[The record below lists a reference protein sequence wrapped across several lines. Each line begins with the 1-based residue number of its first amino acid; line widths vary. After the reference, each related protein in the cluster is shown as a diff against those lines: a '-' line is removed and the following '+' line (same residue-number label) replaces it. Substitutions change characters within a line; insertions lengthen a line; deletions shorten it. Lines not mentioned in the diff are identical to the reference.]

1 MDNIKKYIAEFLGTA
16 MLVVFGCGSACTNG
30 FGIGYVGI
38 ALAFGLIIVAMAY
51 SFGNI
56 SGCHVNP
63 AVSIGML
70 INGRITFVD
79 FVGYIL
85 AQFLGGIVGAGL
97 LSYMTKG
104 LTNPDSSP
112 LGLGTNGYGDLS
124 AMNITAT
131 QALVVEIVL
140 TFMFV
145 FAVLGATSRREYTS
159 TAGLVIGFS
168 LTVVHLLGLPFTGTS
183 VNPARSFGPALL
195 TGGEAFNQVGIF
207 ILGPVI
213 GAIIAGVVFKLID
226 IKPAPAQPPV
236 RRRRPPAPA
245 QRVDENGK
253 PQGQPQPPKKENA
266 PKSKE
271 APKAEDKKVEN
282 KDDKKDDK
290 KQPPKKIDSKA
301 KKEN

>member
-1 MDNIKKYIAEFLGTA
+1 MDNIKKYVAEFLGTA
-16 MLVVFGCGSACTNG
+16 MLVLFGCGSACTNG

-38 ALAFGLIIVAMAY
+38 ALAFGLIIIAMAY

-70 INGRITFVD
+70 INGRISFVD

-85 AQFLGGIVGAGL
+85 AQFLGGIAGAGL
-97 LSYMTKG
+97 LSYITKG

-112 LGLGTNGYGDLS
+112 LGLGTNGYNELS
-124 AMNITAT
+124 ALNINMT

-145 FAVLGATSRREYTS
+145 FSVLGVTSRREYTS

-195 TGGEAFNQVGIF
+195 TGGEAFKQVGVF
-207 ILGPVI
+207 IVGPVI
-213 GAIIAGVVFKLID
+213 GAILAGIIFKLID
-226 IKPAPAQPPV
+226 IKPVVPQKPI
-236 RRRRPPAPA
+236 RRRPPAPA

-253 PQGQPQPPKKENA
+253 PKPQTQAQAKKENTPA
-266 PKSKE
+266 P
-271 APKAEDKKVEN
+271 APTPKPEDKKSE
-282 KDDKKDDK
+282 
-290 KQPPKKIDSKA
+290 PKKIDTKA
-301 KKEN
+301 KKES